1 MSAITSYHAHIYFD
15 AARRED
21 ARQLCERAGQIF
33 RVTVGRLHDKPVG
46 PHPRGSCQLAFEPE
60 VFGEVVP
67 WLMANRSGL
76 TVLAHANTGDNLKDH
91 TEHVIWLGSSETL
104 NLAAFSKR

>member
-1 MSAITSYHAHIYFD
+1 M
-15 AARRED
+15 
-21 ARQLCERAGQIF
+21 
-33 RVTVGRLHDKPVG
+33 
-46 PHPRGSCQLAFEPE
+46 
-60 VFGEVVP
+60 FGEVIP